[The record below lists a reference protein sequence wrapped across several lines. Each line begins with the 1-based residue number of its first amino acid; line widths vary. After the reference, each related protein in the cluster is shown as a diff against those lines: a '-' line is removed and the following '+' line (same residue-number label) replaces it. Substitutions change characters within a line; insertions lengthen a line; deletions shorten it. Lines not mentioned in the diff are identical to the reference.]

1 MTPLLEVRDLRISF
15 PRDGTT
21 PLVPVDDVS
30 FDVHRGELVALVG
43 ESGCGKS
50 LTGLAIPRLLPD
62 NARLGEGTSI
72 RMEGEELTGL
82 GEAALRRWRGR
93 RIAMVFQD
101 PMASLNPV
109 MRVGAQIG
117 EAITAHQSVPATEVR
132 RRAIALLG
140 EVGIADPAERV
151 DAYPHQLS
159 GGMRQRVM
167 IAMALAGEPSL
178 LIADEPTTAL
188 DVTVQAQI
196 LELLDR
202 LRQERGLAVLLIT
215 HDLGIVAGRA
225 DRVLVMYGGRL
236 VESADTT
243 PLFASPAHPY
253 TRGLFASIPR
263 LASDGARLVPIA
275 GTVPP
280 PDQWPAGC
288 RFHPR
293 CPVAIARC
301 TTERPPLAPLGEHH
315 DVACWVAHGVTA

>member
-30 FDVHRGELVALVG
+30 FEVHRGELVALVG

-62 NARLGEGTSI
+62 NARLGEATSI

-117 EAITAHQSVPATEVR
+117 EAITAHQSVPAAEVR

-140 EVGIADPAERV
+140 EVGIADPA
-151 DAYPHQLS
+151 DAA
-159 GGMRQRVM
+159 
-167 IAMALAGEPSL
+167 AMLHRSL
-178 LIADEPTTAL
+178 LCFAASTHN
-188 DVTVQAQI
+188 
-196 LELLDR
+196 R
-202 LRQERGLAVLLIT
+202 LI
-215 HDLGIVAGRA
+215 
-225 DRVLVMYGGRL
+225 
-236 VESADTT
+236 
-243 PLFASPAHPY
+243 PA
-253 TRGLFASIPR
+253 
-263 LASDGARLVPIA
+263 
-275 GTVPP
+275 
-280 PDQWPAGC
+280 
-288 RFHPR
+288 
-293 CPVAIARC
+293 
-301 TTERPPLAPLGEHH
+301 
-315 DVACWVAHGVTA
+315 